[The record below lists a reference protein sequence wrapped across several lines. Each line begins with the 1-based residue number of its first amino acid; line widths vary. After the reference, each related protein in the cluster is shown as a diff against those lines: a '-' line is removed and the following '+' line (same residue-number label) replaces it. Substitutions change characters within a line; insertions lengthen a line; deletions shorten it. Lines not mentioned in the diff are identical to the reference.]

1 MATPITAGAILFEG
15 RKLVTGEAG
24 VAVEVVPLIVGL
36 VASLV
41 SGVLAIRFMLGYLR
55 TRSLD
60 VFVVYRF
67 ILAAVVLIVWLAR

>member
-1 MATPITAGAILFEG
+1 
-15 RKLVTGEAG
+15 VTGEAG

>member
-1 MATPITAGAILFEG
+1 MATPITAGAIVFEA
-15 RKLVTGEAG
+15 RKLLTGEAG

-41 SGVLAIRFMLGYLR
+41 SGVIAIRFMLSYLR
-55 TRSLD
+55 TRSLT
-60 VFVVYRF
+60 VFVIYRF